1 MNSSGQNRSLARAVA
16 LGGFA
21 SAMLAVTIVLMTW
34 LATDRSYAERAATDF
49 VMPVGALWLIF
60 FAAALASFLHRNRR
74 WTLAFAIAFLV
85 HGLTFN
91 GDVAGTWLSMVEYPA
106 QTDPVSQI
114 DSPLDAVVLLGGYA
128 GTNRFGVPE
137 LGGDG
142 QRLMLTA
149 QLWHSGKTRVLI
161 CTGDGPGLLTP
172 RQIGRQ
178 LLVSV
183 GVPDQAIHDVGGA
196 NTKAEMAALRAFFDD
211 PPASWIEAR
220 RASENRTGDLRV
232 GLVTSAFH
240 MPRALRLAAEVDL
253 EFVPLP
259 CAFRGAAPVWTP
271 RNLIPRV
278 GAGKTFTIALK
289 ETLAWLVG
297 R

>member
-1 MNSSGQNRSLARAVA
+1 MQNCSLSRAVA
-16 LGGFA
+16 CGCIA
-21 SAMLAVTIVLMTW
+21 SVLLASMIVLMTW

-49 VMPVGALWLIF
+49 VMPVGALWMLF
-60 FAAALASFLHRNRR
+60 FAGAIASVFRRNRG
-74 WTLAFAIAFLV
+74 WTFAFAIAFIG
-85 HGLTFN
+85 HGLVFN
-91 GDVAGTWLSMVEYPA
+91 GDVAGAWLSVVEYPSRA
-106 QTDPVSQI
+106 DPVSQL
-114 DSPLDAVVLLGGYA
+114 DSQLDAVVLLGGYA
-128 GTNRFGVPE
+128 GANRFGVPE

-149 QLWHSGKTRVLI
+149 QLWHSGKTRLLI
-161 CTGDGPGLLTP
+161 CTGDGPGLFTP

-183 GVPDQAIHDVGGA
+183 GVPDQMIYDVGGA
-196 NTKAEMAALRAFFDD
+196 NTKGEMSALRAFFDD
-211 PPASWIEAR
+211 PPENWKRALEPSGERNEAR
-220 RASENRTGDLRV
+220 I

-240 MPRALRLAAEVDL
+240 MPRALRLASEVDL

-259 CAFRGAAPVWTP
+259 CAFRGSGVDWTP
-271 RNLIPRV
+271 RDLIPNV
-278 GAGKTFTIALK
+278 GAGKSFTIALK